1 MSEEAI
7 ILDLQRSVDAMTNDR
22 DRWKVISHGLA
33 RYIVT
38 EVMKV
43 TDAAEL
49 EEKIGWLIEQT
60 EQGYREAMTNH
71 TARVLRGKQ

>member
-1 MSEEAI
+1 MSEQAI

-43 TDAAEL
+43 TDADEL
-49 EEKIGWLIEQT
+49 NEKIAWLIGQT
-60 EQGYREAMTNH
+60 EEGYREAMTNH
-71 TARVLRGKQ
+71 MARTLRGK